1 MTYEIIKIKK
11 IFFDD
16 FNLTIIIFYNY
27 YHFRLEKECNSLKIK
42 NKTFK
47 ISSMKSILD
56 GVKYNKLSEY
66 KNNKEI
72 KMFIYYDNIYNKKSI
87 CLK

>member
-1 MTYEIIKIKK
+1 
-11 IFFDD
+11 
-16 FNLTIIIFYNY
+16 
-27 YHFRLEKECNSLKIK
+27 
-42 NKTFK
+42 
-47 ISSMKSILD
+47 MKSILD

-87 CLK
+87 CLKWLKKIKIKPSNKI